1 MRLRRRTIFIGLG
14 AFVLLLGMAGYAVL
28 HFTLRVQGDDKGL
41 LANLISR
48 ALSTPAAQISIGDV
62 SGVLTSDVTVSDV
75 SIADQDGVWLKLDK
89 VRLVWRRT
97 ALLAGRLEIDR
108 LDVGH
113 LAIHRKPLPAPA
125 ASAAAPSSPSSA
137 EAAPPDEALLP
148 DIPVK
153 VEVKSFA
160 LTELSLGEPLLG
172 VGAQLTATG
181 QAVLGNPAEGLS
193 LRLDARRLD
202 AQGVF
207 ATRLDYVPASGKLE
221 TAMTIDEAPG
231 GIVVRLLKVADL
243 PSAKLDLRGTGTLD
257 AFDAKLAFDAG
268 PSTGANG
275 AAQLTKQVDG
285 RRLTLDLGARIEG
298 LLPSVIQPI
307 FAGTTRLN
315 SSIGFAP
322 DGGVRIEPL
331 SVVSKLAR
339 MDIGGSVDAQQ
350 VADLTI
356 RMRALP
362 NTGDTTEVNDFGI
375 KTLAF
380 DATVKGALSGPQ
392 VAAAAALRD
401 ARLPQ
406 GRFGQIDAS
415 FNASP
420 AGSLLEKDTAIRL
433 AGQVKATG
441 LHASDAAIDSAV
453 GSSLSLMLAGTSRAG
468 IVDVQTLQLQTET
481 AEASFIGQV
490 GGPLLK
496 GRADIISSDLARFGA
511 LAGLKLRGA
520 LTFGAQ
526 LDGRPDTGRIDARL
540 DGKLSGLS
548 TGIGQLDGLTGGAVE
563 LAGAIRMLPNAGFGF
578 DDLRIAGRHI
588 SARVHGDA
596 TKDNAAIS
604 AAVVIPQLSHADKTL
619 SGQAEANAQLTG
631 SLDKLNAHVA
641 MALNDVRASGRP
653 VPRVTLE
660 LAATDVTGAL
670 DARATLA
677 GTIDRNAA
685 NGRLHV
691 AKQADGG
698 WRLDDLDLRIGSV
711 AARGGVAL
719 DAERRLSGQLTASAG
734 NLDDLSPLL
743 LAKLAG
749 AFDAN
754 LNFTA
759 EAGGQNAQVALR
771 GQGLKYA
778 GDAIGKIDVQAA
790 LRDVWRRPLAQGD
803 IAIDNANV
811 AGEVIPSIRLAARST
826 PSGSDITLKLNG
838 KRIGADLKAT
848 LVPAGDIRL
857 DLAALTAR
865 YENSRIALARPA
877 SFTLRGSSVDIRDF
891 ALALDRG
898 VLSLNGSVGETL
910 DLTLSA
916 KAVPL
921 AIANAVAPQLGLA
934 GTLDAQARVTGT
946 AEAPSGDWRVA
957 IAGLAAAQTREFALA
972 PMGIQAS
979 GRLSEGQTTLDAQ
992 VSAPRLGQLRA
1003 GGKVPL
1009 QRGALDLAV
1018 KGSLDLA
1025 AANGH
1030 LSPQG
1035 RRLSGRSDIDLRV
1048 TGALDKPKLNGAATL
1063 SGGTFDDV
1071 ELGTK
1076 LTGIAARIAARNDD
1090 VVVERF
1096 TATSAN
1102 GGSLNASGNVRID
1115 PDAGLPGAI
1124 QISGRDVLLASNA
1137 IMKMRA
1143 SPNLRIAGP
1152 LMRDPRITGRIDVD
1166 GLDVNVPER
1175 LPSTLKPLAGTRHVD
1190 APEHVR
1196 LAIEKEEKARK
1207 RTKRAPPFD
1216 AGLDLTISAPNRV
1229 FVRGRGID
1237 AELGGDMRLTGRLA
1251 SPVTIGAFEMRRG
1264 KLQVAGTR
1272 LDFSRGR
1279 ATFSGEVTPELDFV
1293 AQTQAGDVTAQ
1304 ITVSGIASAPT
1315 FAFSSSPDLPQ
1326 DEVLSRIMF
1335 SKASGGLSPFQAVQL
1350 AQMVAQFSGDGG
1362 PDTMERLR
1370 RSLGV
1375 DALDISAGGA
1385 GGPSVGAARAINSR
1399 VSVGVKGAA
1408 AAKDSA
1414 VTLDIDLTRRLRLQ
1428 GEASGAGATSIGIG
1442 TEIEY

>member
-1 MRLRRRTIFIGLG
+1 MRLRRRTIFGGI
-14 AFVLLLGMAGYAVL
+14 AAVVLLLGVAGYAFL
-28 HFTLRVQGDDKGL
+28 HFTLRGQGDDKGL

-48 ALSTPAAQISIGDV
+48 AISTPAAQISIGDV

-89 VRLVWRRT
+89 VRLVWRRA

-113 LAIHRKPLPAPA
+113 LAVHRKPAPAPA
-125 ASAAAPSSPSSA
+125 PVAASPSSPQPGQ
-137 EAAPPDEALLP
+137 AAQPDEALLP

-160 LTELSLGEPLLG
+160 LAELALGEPLLG
-172 VGAQLTATG
+172 IGARLTATG

-193 LRLDARRLD
+193 LKLDARRLD

-207 ATRLDYVPASGKLE
+207 ATRLDYVPASGRLE
-221 TAMTIDEAPG
+221 TIMTLDEAPG
-231 GIVVRLLKVADL
+231 GIAVRLLKVADL
-243 PSAKLDLRGTGTLD
+243 PAAKLDLRGTGTLD
-257 AFDAKLAFDAG
+257 AFDARLAFDAG

-275 AAQLTKQVDG
+275 SAQLTKQADG
-285 RRLTLDLGARIEG
+285 RRLALDLGARIEG
-298 LLPSVIQPI
+298 LLPSVAQPI
-307 FAGTTRLN
+307 FAGTTRLT
-315 SSIGFAP
+315 SSIRFAP
-322 DGGVRIEPL
+322 GGAIQIEPL
-331 SVVSKLAR
+331 SVISKLAR
-339 MDIGGSVDAQQ
+339 MDIGGSVDAEQ
-350 VADLTI
+350 VADVTI

-362 NTGDTTEVNDFGI
+362 NTGDVTEVNDIGI

-380 DATVKGALSGPQ
+380 DASVKGALSGPQ
-392 VAAAAALRD
+392 ITATAMLRD

-406 GRFGQIDAS
+406 GRFGQVDAS
-415 FNASP
+415 FNATP
-420 AGSLLEKDTAIRL
+420 TGSLLEKDTAVTL
-433 AGQVKATG
+433 AGQVKAIG

-453 GSSLSLMLAGTSRAG
+453 GSSLSLVLAGTSKG
-468 IVDVQTLQLQTET
+468 GVVDVQRLQLLTET
-481 AEASFIGQV
+481 GEASFNGQV
-490 GGPLLK
+490 GGPTLK
-496 GRADIISSDLARFGA
+496 GRANVASSDLARFGA

-520 LTFGAQ
+520 LALAAQ
-526 LDGRPDTGRIDARL
+526 LDGSPDAGRIDARL
-540 DGKLSGLS
+540 NGKLRGLS
-548 TGIGQLDGLTGGAVE
+548 TGVSQVDGLAGEAVDLTGLV
-563 LAGAIRMLPNAGFGF
+563 RMLPGGGFGF
-578 DDLRIAGRHI
+578 DGLRLAGSHI
-588 SARVHGDA
+588 SASVDGDA
-596 TKDNAAIS
+596 TKDNAAIR
-604 AAVVIPQLSHADKTL
+604 AAVLVPQLSHADKTL

-631 SLDKLNAHVA
+631 SLERLNANVSLLLSNA
-641 MALNDVRASGRP
+641 KASGRP
-653 VPRVTLE
+653 IPRLVLD
-660 LAATDVTGAL
+660 LAASDLTGAL
-670 DARATLA
+670 DAKATLS
-677 GTIDRNAA
+677 GTIDRNSA
-685 NGRLHV
+685 NGRVHV
-691 AKQADGG
+691 AKQGESG
-698 WRLDDLDLRIGSV
+698 WRLDELDLRIGSV
-711 AARGGVAL
+711 AARGAVSL
-719 DAERRLSGQLTASAG
+719 DAAQLVSGQVSASAAS
-734 NLDDLSPLL
+734 LDDLSPLVM
-743 LAKLAG
+743 AKMAG
-749 AFDAN
+749 AFDAD
-754 LNFTA
+754 LNFSA
-759 EAGGQNAQVALR
+759 ENGGQNAQIALR
-771 GQGLKYA
+771 GQGIKHA

-790 LRDVWRRPLAQGD
+790 LRDIRRRPLVQGD
-803 IAIDNANV
+803 IAVDNASV
-811 AGEVIPSIRLAARST
+811 AGEVFSSLRLASRVTAT
-826 PSGSDITLKLNG
+826 GSDITLKLNG
-838 KRIGADLKAT
+838 KRMGADLRAL
-848 LVPAGDIRL
+848 LVPADDIRL
-857 DLAALTAR
+857 DLSALTAR
-865 YENSRIALARPA
+865 YESSRIALARPA
-877 SFTLRGSSVDIRDF
+877 SFMLRGSSVDIRDF

-898 VLSLNGSVGETL
+898 VLSVNGTAGDTL

-921 AIANAVAPQLGLA
+921 AVANAVAPQLGLA

-946 AEAPSGDWRVA
+946 AQAPSGDWRVA

-979 GRLSEGQTTLDAQ
+979 GRLNEGQTTLDAQ

-1003 GGKVPL
+1003 AGKVPL
-1009 QRGALDLAV
+1009 QRGSLDLAV
-1018 KGSLDLA
+1018 KGALDLA

-1030 LSPQG
+1030 LAPQG

-1048 TGALDKPKLNGAATL
+1048 TGALDKPKLNGAVTL

-1090 VVVERF
+1090 VVIERF

-1102 GGSLNASGNVRID
+1102 GGSLNASGNIRID
-1115 PDAGLPGAI
+1115 ADAGLPGSI
-1124 QISGRDVLLASNA
+1124 QVSGRDVLLASSA
-1137 IMKMRA
+1137 LMKMRA

-1152 LMRDPRITGRIDVD
+1152 LMRDPRITGRIDID

-1196 LAIEKEEKARK
+1196 QAIEKEEKARK

-1237 AELGGDMRLTGRLA
+1237 AELGGDMRLTGRMA

-1279 ATFSGEVTPELDFV
+1279 ATFSGEVMPELDFV

-1375 DALDISAGGA
+1375 DALDISTGGT

-1428 GEASGAGATSIGIG
+1428 GEASGTGATSIGIG

>member
-1 MRLRRRTIFIGLG
+1 MRLRRRTIFVGLG
-14 AFVLLLGMAGYAVL
+14 AFVLLLGLSGYAFL

-108 LDVGH
+108 LDVGR
-113 LAIHRKPLPAPA
+113 LAVHRKPMP
-125 ASAAAPSSPSSA
+125 AAAPVATGQPASQPGQ
-137 EAAPPDEALLP
+137 AAQPDEALLP

-153 VEVKSFA
+153 VEIKSFA
-160 LTELSLGEPLLG
+160 LAELALGEPLLG
-172 VGAQLTATG
+172 VGARLTAHG
-181 QAVLGNPAEGLS
+181 QAVLGKPAEGLS
-193 LRLDARRLD
+193 LTLDARRLD

-207 ATRLDYVPASGKLE
+207 ATKLDYVPASGRLE
-221 TAMTIDEAPG
+221 TIMTLDEAPG
-231 GIVVRLLKVADL
+231 GIAVRLLNVADL
-243 PSAKLDLRGTGTLD
+243 PAAKLDLRGAGTLD
-257 AFDAKLAFDAG
+257 AFDARLAFDAG

-275 AAQLTKQVDG
+275 AVQLTKQADG
-285 RRLTLDLGARIEG
+285 RRLALDLGARIEG
-298 LLPSVIQPI
+298 LLPSVAQPI
-307 FAGTTRLN
+307 FAGTTRLT
-315 SSIGFAP
+315 SSIRFAT
-322 DGGVRIEPL
+322 DGAIQIEPL
-331 SVVSKLAR
+331 SVISNLAR
-339 MDIGGSVDAQQ
+339 MDVGGSVDADQ

-362 NTGDTTEVNDFGI
+362 NTGDSTEINDIGI

-380 DATVKGALSGPQ
+380 DASVKGALSGPQ
-392 VAAAAALRD
+392 IAATAMLRD

-415 FNASP
+415 FNATP
-420 AGSLLEKDTAIRL
+420 TGSLLEKETAVTL
-433 AGQVKATG
+433 AGQVKASG
-441 LHASDAAIDSAV
+441 LRASDAAIDSAV
-453 GSSLSLMLAGTSRAG
+453 GSSLSLVLAGTSRG
-468 IVDVQTLQLQTET
+468 GVVDVQRLQFLTET
-481 AEASFIGQV
+481 GEASFNGQV
-490 GGPLLK
+490 GGPIIK
-496 GRADIISSDLARFGA
+496 GRANIASSDLARFGA
-511 LAGLKLRGA
+511 LAGLKLRGTLA
-520 LTFGAQ
+520 LAAQ
-526 LDGRPDTGRIDARL
+526 LDGSPDAGRIDAQL
-540 DGKLSGLS
+540 DGKVRGLS
-548 TGIGQLDGLTGGAVE
+548 TGMRQVDGLAGDAIDLTGLV
-563 LAGAIRMLPNAGFGF
+563 RMLPGGGFGF
-578 DDLRIAGRHI
+578 DGLHVAGRHI
-588 SARVHGDA
+588 SASVDGDA
-596 TKDNAAIS
+596 TMENAAIR
-604 AAVVIPQLSHADKTL
+604 AAVSVPQLSHADKAL
-619 SGQAEANAQLTG
+619 SGQAEATAQLTG
-631 SLDKLNAHVA
+631 SLARLNAKA
-641 MALNDVRASGRP
+641 ALLLSNVQVSGRP
-653 VPRVTLE
+653 VPR
-660 LAATDVTGAL
+660 LALDIVASDLTGAL
-670 DARATLA
+670 DAKATLA
-677 GTIDRNAA
+677 GSIDRNAA
-685 NGRLHV
+685 NGRVHV
-691 AKQADGG
+691 ARPAVGG
-698 WRLDDLDLRIGSV
+698 WRVDDLDLRIGSV
-711 AARGGVAL
+711 AARGAVAL
-719 DAERRLSGQLTASAG
+719 DAEHLLSGQLAASAG

-743 LAKLAG
+743 MAKLAG
-749 AFDAN
+749 AFDAS
-754 LNFTA
+754 LNFTT
-759 EAGGQNAQVALR
+759 EAGAQNAQVAVR

-778 GDAIGKIDVQAA
+778 TDAIGKIDVQTT
-790 LRDVWRRPLAQGD
+790 LRDVWRRPMAQGD
-803 IAIDNANV
+803 IAIDNASV
-811 AGEVIPSIRLAARST
+811 AGEVIQSIRVASRST
-826 PSGSDITLKLNG
+826 TSGSDIALKLNG
-838 KRIGADLKAT
+838 KRIGADLRAM
-848 LVPAGDIRL
+848 LVPASDIRL
-857 DLAALTAR
+857 DLSALTAR
-865 YENSRIALARPA
+865 YESSRIALARPA
-877 SFTLRGSSVDIRDF
+877 SFTLRGSTVDIRDF

-898 VLSLNGSVGETL
+898 VLSVNGSAGDTL

-921 AIANAVAPQLGLA
+921 AIANAVAPQLALA

-946 AEAPSGDWRVA
+946 MQAPNGDWRVA
-957 IAGLAAAQTREFALA
+957 VAGLAAAQTRDFALA
-972 PMGIQAS
+972 PIGMQAS
-979 GRLSEGQTTLDAQ
+979 GRLGDGQTTLDAQ

-1003 GGKVPL
+1003 VGKVPL
-1009 QRGALDLAV
+1009 QRGSLDVAVKGALDLV
-1018 KGSLDLA
+1018 T
-1025 AANGH
+1025 ANGH
-1030 LSPQG
+1030 LAPQG

-1076 LTGIAARIAARNDD
+1076 LTGIAARIVARNDD
-1090 VVVERF
+1090 VVIERF

-1102 GGSLNASGNVRID
+1102 GGSLNASGNIRID
-1115 PDAGLPGAI
+1115 PDAGLPGSI
-1124 QISGRDVLLASNA
+1124 QVSGRDVLLASNA

-1143 SPNLRIAGP
+1143 SPSLRIAGP

-1196 LAIEKEEKARK
+1196 QAIEKEEKARK

-1293 AQTQAGDVTAQ
+1293 ASTQAGDVTAQ
-1304 ITVSGIASAPT
+1304 IAVSGIASAPT

-1375 DALDISAGGA
+1375 DALDISAGGT

-1428 GEASGAGATSIGIG
+1428 GEASGTGATSIGIG

>member
-1 MRLRRRTIFIGLG
+1 MRLRRRHILIAVCAG
-14 AFVLLLGMAGYAVL
+14 VLLLGMAGFALL
-28 HFTLRVQGDDKGL
+28 HLALKGQGDDKGL

-62 SGVLTSDVTVSDV
+62 SGVLTSDVTVGDV
-75 SIADQDGVWLKLDK
+75 SIADQNGVWLKLDK
-89 VRLVWRRT
+89 VRLVWRRA
-97 ALLAGRLEIDR
+97 ALLMGKLEIDR

-113 LAIHRKPLPAPA
+113 LAVYRKPTPAPEA
-125 ASAAAPSSPSSA
+125 IVTAQPSPDSNQPVKA
-137 EAAPPDEALLP
+137 EEPLLP
-148 DIPVK
+148 QIPVK
-153 VEVKSFA
+153 LEVKSFA
-160 LTELSLGEPLLG
+160 LAELSLGEPLLG
-172 VGAQLTATG
+172 GAARFAASG
-181 QAVLGNPAEGLS
+181 QALLGNPAEGLN

-202 AQGVF
+202 AQGVL
-207 ATRLDYVPASGKLE
+207 AIKLDYVPASGRLE
-221 TAMTIDEAPG
+221 TTMTLDEAPG

-243 PSAKLDLRGTGTLD
+243 PAARLDLNGTGTLD
-257 AFDAKLAFDAG
+257 AFNARLAFDAG
-268 PSTGANG
+268 ANTGANG
-275 AAQLTKQVDG
+275 VAQLAQQPDG

-307 FAGTTRLN
+307 FAGTTQLN
-315 SSIGFAP
+315 SSIRFAQ
-322 DGGVRIEPL
+322 GGAVHIEPL

-339 MDIGGSVDAQQ
+339 LDIRGAIDAEQ

-362 NTGDTTEVNDFGI
+362 NMGETTEVNDIGI

-380 DATVKGALSGPQ
+380 DATVKGALLGPQ
-392 VAAAAALRD
+392 IAATAMLRD

-420 AGSLLEKDTAIRL
+420 AGSLLEKDTAIML
-433 AGQVKATG
+433 AGQVKAHG
-441 LHASDAAIDSAV
+441 LHARDAAIDSAV
-453 GSSLSLMLAGTSRAG
+453 GSSLSLVLAGTSHAG
-468 IVDVQTLQLQTET
+468 VIDVQTLQLQTET
-481 AEASFIGQV
+481 AAASFKGQV
-490 GGPLLK
+490 GSSVAN
-496 GRADIISSDLARFGA
+496 GRAEISSSDLARFGA

-520 LTFGAQ
+520 LALAADINGSPDA
-526 LDGRPDTGRIDARL
+526 GRVDARL
-540 DGKLSGLS
+540 VGKLSGLA
-548 TGIGQLDGLTGGAVE
+548 TGISHVDGLTGGTVDITG
-563 LAGAIRMLPNAGFGF
+563 LLRTLPNGGFGF

-588 SARVHGDA
+588 SARVIGDA
-596 TKDNAAIS
+596 SRES
-604 AAVVIPQLSHADKTL
+604 AAVIAAVQIPQLSHADKTL
-619 SGQAEANAQLTG
+619 SGQAEAHGQLTG
-631 SLDKLNAHVA
+631 SLDRLNANVSVLA
-641 MALNDVRASGRP
+641 NNVQASGRP
-653 VPRVTLE
+653 MPRLALD
-660 LAATDVTGAL
+660 LAATDLTGLL
-670 DARATLA
+670 DAKATLA
-677 GTIDRNAA
+677 GTIDRNNA

-711 AARGGVAL
+711 AARGAVAL
-719 DAERRLSGQLTASAG
+719 DAAHLVSGQLTAAAG
-734 NLDDLSPLL
+734 NLDDLSPLFM
-743 LAKLAG
+743 AKLAG

-754 LNFTA
+754 LNFST
-759 EAGGQNAQVALR
+759 EAGAQHARIALR
-771 GQGLKYA
+771 GQGLKHA
-778 GDAIGKIDVQAA
+778 NDAIGKIDVQAA
-790 LRDVWRRPLAQGD
+790 LRDIWQRPLVQGD
-803 IAIDNANV
+803 IAVDSAAI
-811 AGEVIPSIRLAARST
+811 AGEVFPSMRVASRT
-826 PSGSDITLKLNG
+826 TTSGSDITLKVNG
-838 KRIGADLKAT
+838 RRIGADLRAM

-857 DLAALTAR
+857 DLSALTAR
-865 YENSRIALARPA
+865 YESSRIALARPA
-877 SFTLRGSSVDIRDF
+877 SFTLRGSTVDIRDF

-898 VLSLNGSVGETL
+898 VLSVNGSAGETL
-910 DLTLSA
+910 DLALSA
-916 KAVPL
+916 RAVPL

-946 AEAPSGDWRVA
+946 AQAPSGDWRVA
-957 IAGLAAAQTREFALA
+957 INGLAAAQTREFALA
-972 PMGIQAS
+972 PMGIRAS
-979 GRLSEGQTTLDAQ
+979 GRLSDGLTTLDAQ
-992 VSAPRLGQLRA
+992 VSAPRLGQLHA
-1003 GGKVPL
+1003 VGKVPL
-1009 QRGALDLAV
+1009 QRGSLDLSV
-1018 KGSLDLA
+1018 KGALDLA

-1030 LSPQG
+1030 LAPQG
-1035 RRLSGRSDIDLRV
+1035 RRLAGRSDIDLRV
-1048 TGALDKPKLNGAATL
+1048 TGAFEKPKLNGAVTL

-1076 LTGIAARIAARNDD
+1076 LTGVAARIAARNDD
-1090 VVVERF
+1090 MVIERF

-1102 GGSLNASGNVRID
+1102 GGSLNASGNIRID
-1115 PDAGLPGAI
+1115 PDAGLPGSI
-1124 QISGRDVLLASNA
+1124 QITGRDMLLASNA

-1152 LMRDPRITGRIDVD
+1152 LMRDPRVTGRIDID
-1166 GLDVNVPER
+1166 GLDINVPER
-1175 LPSTLKPLAGTRHVD
+1175 LPSTLKPLAGTRHID

-1196 LAIEKEEKARK
+1196 QAIEKEEKARK

-1216 AGLDLTISAPNRV
+1216 AALDLTIAAPNRI

-1304 ITVSGIASAPT
+1304 IAVSGIASAPT
-1315 FAFSSSPDLPQ
+1315 FTFSSSPDLPQ

-1385 GGPSVGAARAINSR
+1385 SGPSVGAARAINSR

-1414 VTLDIDLTRRLRLQ
+1414 VTFDIDLTRRLRLQ

>member
-14 AFVLLLGMAGYAVL
+14 AFMLLLGMAGYAVL

-89 VRLVWRRT
+89 IRLVWRRT

-315 SSIGFAP
+315 SSIGFVP

-339 MDIGGSVDAQQ
+339 MDIGGSIDAEQ

-420 AGSLLEKDTAIRL
+420 AGSLLEKDTAIKL

-496 GRADIISSDLARFGA
+496 GRADIISSDLAHFGA

-563 LAGAIRMLPNAGFGF
+563 LAGAIRTLPNAGFGF

-677 GTIDRNAA
+677 GTIDRDAA

-719 DAERRLSGQLTASAG
+719 DPEHLLSGQLTASAG

-754 LNFTA
+754 LNFTT

-811 AGEVIPSIRLAARST
+811 AGEVIPSIRVAARSAT
-826 PSGSDITLKLNG
+826 SGSEITLKLNG

-891 ALALDRG
+891 ALSLDRG

-946 AEAPSGDWRVA
+946 AQAPSGDWRVA
-957 IAGLAAAQTREFALA
+957 ITGLAAAQTREFALA
-972 PMGIQAS
+972 PMGVQAS
-979 GRLSEGQTTLDAQ
+979 GRLNEGQTTLDAQ

-1048 TGALDKPKLNGAATL
+1048 TGVLDKPKLNGAATL

-1090 VVVERF
+1090 VVIERF

-1152 LMRDPRITGRIDVD
+1152 LMRDPRITGRIDID

>member
-1 MRLRRRTIFIGLG
+1 MRLRRKSLLIGLC
-14 AFVLLLGMAGYAVL
+14 ACVLLLAAAGYAFL
-28 HFTLRVQGDDKGL
+28 HFTMREHGDDKGL

-48 ALSTPAAQISIGDV
+48 ALSTPAAQISLGDV
-62 SGVLTSDVTVSDV
+62 SGVLTSDVTVTDV
-75 SIADQDGVWLKLDK
+75 AIADQDGVWLKLDR
-89 VRLVWRRT
+89 VRLVWRRA
-97 ALLAGRLEIDR
+97 ALLMGRLEIDR

-113 LAIHRKPLPAPA
+113 LAVYRKPIPAPVPIAGA
-125 ASAAAPSSPSSA
+125 ASSPPPA
-137 EAAPPDEALLP
+137 QGAVPDEPLLP
-148 DIPVK
+148 EIPVK
-153 VEVKSFA
+153 IVLKSFA
-160 LTELSLGEPLLG
+160 LAELTLGEPLLG
-172 VGAQLTATG
+172 IGAQLTATG
-181 QAVLGNPAEGLS
+181 EAMLGNPAEGLS
-193 LRLDARRLD
+193 LKLDAQRLD

-207 ATRLDYVPASGKLE
+207 ATRLDYVPSSGKLE
-221 TAMTIDEAPG
+221 TAMTINEAPG

-243 PSAKLDLRGTGTLD
+243 PAAKFDLHGSGTLD
-257 AFDAKLAFDAG
+257 AFDARLAFDAG
-268 PSTGANG
+268 PGTGANG
-275 AAQLTKQVDG
+275 VAQLGKQADG

-315 SSIGFAP
+315 SSIGFAQS
-322 DGGVRIEPL
+322 GAIRIEPL

-339 MDIGGSVDAQQ
+339 MDIGGSVDAEQ

-362 NTGDTTEVNDFGI
+362 NSGDATELDDFGI

-392 VAAAAALRD
+392 IAATALLRD

-420 AGSLLEKDTAIRL
+420 AGSLLEKDTAIKL
-433 AGQVKATG
+433 TGQVKATG
-441 LHASDAAIDSAV
+441 LHASDPAIDSAV
-453 GSSLSLMLAGTSRAG
+453 GSSLSLMLAGTSHAG
-468 IVDVQTLQLQTET
+468 TVDVQTLLLQTDT
-481 AEASFIGQV
+481 GAASFVGLV
-490 GGPLLK
+490 GGPLVK
-496 GRADIISSDLARFGA
+496 GRADIASSDLARFGA

-520 LTFGAQ
+520 LAFGAQ
-526 LDGRPDTGRIDARL
+526 LDGSPDSGRIDARL

-548 TGIGQLDGLTGGAVE
+548 TGIGAVDGLTGGTVD
-563 LAGAIRMLPNAGFGF
+563 LAGTVRTLPEAGFGF

-588 SARVHGDA
+588 SARMHGDA
-596 TKDNAAIS
+596 SKDNAAIT
-604 AAVVIPQLSHADKTL
+604 ATVMIPQLSHADKSL
-619 SGQAEANAQLTG
+619 SGQAEANAQLSGT
-631 SLDKLNAHVA
+631 LDKLNASAAIV
-641 MALNDVRASGRP
+641 LNDVRASGRP
-653 VPRVTLE
+653 IPRVTLD
-660 LAATDVTGAL
+660 LAATDVTDAL
-670 DARATLA
+670 DAKATFA
-677 GTIDRNAA
+677 GTIDRSAA

-698 WRLDDLDLRIGSV
+698 WRIDDFDLQVGSV
-711 AARGGVAL
+711 AARGALAL
-719 DAERRLSGQLTASAG
+719 DQEHLLSGQLAASAG

-743 LAKLAG
+743 LTRLAG

-754 LNFTA
+754 LTLTS
-759 EAGGQNAQVALR
+759 ESGGQNAQIALR
-771 GQGLKYA
+771 GQGLKHA
-778 GDAIGKIDVQAA
+778 SNAIGKIDVQAA
-790 LRDVWRRPLAQGD
+790 IRDVWRRPLAQGD

-811 AGEVIPSIRLAARST
+811 AGEVFPSVRLASRST
-826 PSGSDITLKLNG
+826 STGSDITLKLNG

-848 LVPAGDIRL
+848 LVPANYIRL
-857 DLAALTAR
+857 DLSALTAR
-865 YENSRIALARPA
+865 YESSRIALARPA
-877 SFTLRGSSVDIRDF
+877 SFTLRGSTVDIRDF

-898 VLSLNGSVGETL
+898 VLSVNGSAGATL

-921 AIANAVAPQLGLA
+921 AVANAVAPQLGLA
-934 GTLDAQARVTGT
+934 GTLDAQARVTG
-946 AEAPSGDWRVA
+946 AAQSPSGDWRVA
-957 IAGLAAAQTREFALA
+957 VAGLAAAQTREFAIA
-972 PMGIQAS
+972 PIAIQAS
-979 GRLSEGQTTLDAQ
+979 GRLSEGSTTLDAQ

-1003 GGKVPL
+1003 SGKIPL
-1009 QRGALDLAV
+1009 QRGAVDLAV

-1030 LSPQG
+1030 LAPQG

-1090 VVVERF
+1090 VVIERF

-1102 GGSLNASGNVRID
+1102 VGNLNASGNVRLD
-1115 PDAGLPGAI
+1115 VDAGLPGSI
-1124 QISGRDVLLASNA
+1124 QISGRDMLLASNA

-1152 LMRDPRITGRIDVD
+1152 LMRDPRITGRIDID

-1175 LPSTLKPLAGTRHVD
+1175 LPSTLRPLAGTRHVD

-1216 AGLDLTISAPNRV
+1216 AALDLTISAPNRV

-1293 AQTQAGDVTAQ
+1293 ASTQAGDVTAQ
-1304 ITVSGIASAPT
+1304 IAVSGIASAPSFT
-1315 FAFSSSPDLPQ
+1315 FSSSPDLPQ